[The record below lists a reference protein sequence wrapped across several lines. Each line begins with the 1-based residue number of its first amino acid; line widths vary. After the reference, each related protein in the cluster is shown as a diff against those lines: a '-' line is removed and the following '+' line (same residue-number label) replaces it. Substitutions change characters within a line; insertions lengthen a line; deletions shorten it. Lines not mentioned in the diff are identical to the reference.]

1 MQFVYLQLFSISFE
15 KKNVEIY
22 TVSKENCYNNGLLQS
37 LSSLI
42 SKLKYSDV
50 YSDF

>member
-1 MQFVYLQLFSISFE
+1 MQYV
-15 KKNVEIY
+15 NVAEILICY
-22 TVSKENCYNNGLLQS
+22 QPTYNNGLLQS

>member
-1 MQFVYLQLFSISFE
+1 MTDL
-15 KKNVEIY
+15 N
-22 TVSKENCYNNGLLQS
+22 KEPIIIMYNNNGLLQS

-42 SKLKYSDV
+42 SELKYSDV